1 MSNDKIRHVLSK
13 IIDHVEHAVEYC
25 QGHTF
30 ETFMSN
36 RMLQE
41 ACIFNV
47 LQVGELSKVGLSAEF
62 TNAHPQIAWNQ
73 MYGMR
78 NRMVHDYEGLRL
90 KTVWLTITEDFPALR
105 KDLLSILDSLK

>member
-1 MSNDKIRHVLSK
+1 MSSNKTKQVLNK
-13 IIDHVEHAVEYC
+13 IIAHIDHTIEYC
-25 QGHTF
+25 EGQTF
-30 ETFMSN
+30 ETFMNN

-47 LQVGELSKVGLSAEF
+47 LQVGELSKAGLSKEF
-62 TNAHPQIAWNQ
+62 TEAYPQIAWNQ

-90 KTVWLTITEDFPALR
+90 KTVWLTINDDFPGLR
-105 KDLLSILDSLK
+105 QELQSIRDSIE